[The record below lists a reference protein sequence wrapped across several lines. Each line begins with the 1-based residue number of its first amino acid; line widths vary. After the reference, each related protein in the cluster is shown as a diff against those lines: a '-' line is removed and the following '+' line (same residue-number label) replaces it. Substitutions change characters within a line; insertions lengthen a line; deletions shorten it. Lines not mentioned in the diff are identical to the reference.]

1 MTNNFSKNDIE
12 LLIPWYLNETLEEE
26 EKRKVEKYLEQ
37 NPASKDE
44 IIVFNLIKS
53 AVTKTDSI
61 ISEEISSKF
70 MKMEESIMERISS
83 TSKVKIAPKAK
94 EDKSLDT
101 LSNFLEFRFQP
112 MNPLPLAALLL
123 IQFAII
129 IGLATKL
136 YIEKP
141 DKYTTLSGTESGE
154 TIVPKIMIAFNEN
167 ATEKQIRDTILDIN
181 AKIISGPNTS
191 GIYILGI
198 RDHKNKT
205 TVENILKKL
214 RTKKEIIKLAEE
226 AY

>member
-83 TSKVKIAPKAK
+83 TSKV
-94 EDKSLDT
+94 
-101 LSNFLEFRFQP
+101 N
-112 MNPLPLAALLL
+112 
-123 IQFAII
+123 
-129 IGLATKL
+129 
-136 YIEKP
+136 
-141 DKYTTLSGTESGE
+141 
-154 TIVPKIMIAFNEN
+154 
-167 ATEKQIRDTILDIN
+167 
-181 AKIISGPNTS
+181 
-191 GIYILGI
+191 
-198 RDHKNKT
+198 
-205 TVENILKKL
+205 LK
-214 RTKKEIIKLAEE
+214 
-226 AY
+226 